1 MNNRLLI
8 GISLPLVDEENNPK
22 GVMTRWLNKY
32 PKYLPR
38 IGESIYVYPGLS
50 PKVLEVRYSGHRLY
64 LIQLRLEPVS
74 SIYRGELEKTGSLKR
89 QWMWKWEQDADSSN
103 HWRPA

>member
-1 MNNRLLI
+1 MMNNRLLI
-8 GISLPLVDEENNPK
+8 LISLPLVDEENNSK

-38 IGESIYVYPGLS
+38 IGESIHVHPGLS
-50 PKVLEVRYSGHRLY
+50 PKVLEVKYSGHGLY

-74 SIYRGELEKTGSLKR
+74 SIYRGELEKSGSLKR
-89 QWMWKWEQDADSSN
+89 RWMWKWEQDADSKN
-103 HWRPA
+103 H